1 MRKFTLFLAMM
12 VAMVT
17 TSFAQNAKIDVSKQ
31 YYLKG
36 STISGTNVL
45 KGYLNLSEKTN
56 NANTNALILDNKQ
69 ALTFEKVWEGTE
81 PYYIISAM
89 ISSGTAGEAK
99 NYLASG
105 SRDAQLTQTASAAE
119 RFVFESNTS
128 GALYAKRVNAGKYLK
143 IDKISATDSRL
154 GVYTDADFTA
164 AASWTLEVAGGSEE
178 PAAAAPVIQTI
189 YPAQDE
195 VIEGSLSEIVITYDK
210 EINSVSEN
218 AQIKFKLG
226 NSAIR
231 AYGRN
236 ATIEGCT
243 VTIKIGDGGDLGFTT
258 IEKEGEYT
266 VEIPADLCTSTD
278 GGTSEK
284 FTYNFSIVAPA
295 ELEALEA
302 ASVDRNPLETAWE
315 GKYKLQGVK
324 INFGEVVKKYTTDLT
339 GDYGYI
345 LDAEGNEVAELDKCM
360 GGNGTSNTFATPY
373 SSAAITTPGT
383 YKVVV
388 KPGVIFSADGTKEYK
403 GGEFEYTVEKHEP
416 VVTPS
421 AEDGFCW
428 NEKFSKVADFS
439 EFVIT
444 VEYAT
449 EITLDTEKKVELK
462 YIVKEGFQ
470 TVGEEVVANAT
481 VTMLE
486 VDATTTEIKI
496 TFPEQEYAEG
506 SYTFD
511 VPAGLFTVDGVANE
525 VYAGNSFT
533 YKKPVLTIA
542 RDFDEWESYLD
553 QVWYMPTAAI
563 ITIANAQSVEI
574 DETKVATIAVGEN
587 VYNSTLSW
595 YYDEWSNAYYIE
607 LTFMDF
613 FAEGFEFVKGD
624 YTFTLP
630 AGLYT
635 VNGVANEEA
644 VKTYTYGDPIIEE
657 FTVTEILPASGS
669 VLESLEKISIT
680 FSNNTRPD
688 ILPVTCGE
696 QTYNFI
702 NIGGEY
708 YAMDFMSGELI
719 VITEPG
725 TYTLDLSELVG
736 LVGENVFYWTIA
748 EAEPLEV
755 IAQTPAADEEVES
768 FSAITFEFNKDIEF
782 IQANGG
788 TDAGTGAG
796 TGTGANIA
804 RTATGTD
811 GTGTAGNGTNGP
823 AQYIKLK
830 NANNGVA
837 ATYWVNAATI
847 EGATVTF
854 VAERNTVIS
863 TPGTYTFVIPAGLI
877 KATDGEE
884 YAGGTF
890 TFTVIAATAIEGVET
905 EVENDVIYDLS
916 GRRIAEITKCG
927 IYIVNGKKVLVK

>member
-17 TSFAQNAKIDVSKQ
+17 SSFAQNAKIDVSKQ

-45 KGYLNLSEKTN
+45 KGYLNLSEKIN
-56 NANTNALILDNKQ
+56 GANTNALILDNKQ
-69 ALTFEKVWEGTE
+69 VLTFEEVWEGTD

-105 SRDAQLTQTASAAE
+105 SWDAQLTQTASEAE
-119 RFVFESNTS
+119 RFVFETNTS
-128 GALYAKRVNAGKYLK
+128 GDLYAKRVNNGKYLK
-143 IDKISATDSRL
+143 IDRISDTDTRL
-154 GVYTDADFTA
+154 GVYTDAEFTA

-178 PAAAAPVIQTI
+178 PAAAAPVIQSI
-189 YPAQDE
+189 YPAQGE

-210 EINSVSEN
+210 EIKSVSEK
-218 AQIKFKLG
+218 AIKFKLG
-226 NSAIR
+226 TSAIR
-231 AYGRN
+231 AFGSN
-236 ATIEGCT
+236 ATIDGCT

-278 GGTSEK
+278 GGTSEA

-315 GKYKLQGVK
+315 GKYKLQGAK
-324 INFGEVVKKYTTDLT
+324 INFNEVVKKYTTDLT

-345 LDAEGNEVAELDKCM
+345 LDAEGKEVAKLDKCM

-373 SSAAITTPGT
+373 SSVVITTPGT

-388 KPGVIFSADGTKEYK
+388 KSGVIFSADGTKEYK

-421 AEDGFCW
+421 AEDGLCW

-449 EITLDTEKKVELK
+449 EITLDTEKEVELK

-470 TVGEEVVANAT
+470 TVGEEVVAKAT
-481 VTMLE
+481 VTKFE

-511 VPAGLFTVDGVANE
+511 VPAGLFTVDGVAND

-533 YKKPVLTIA
+533 YKKPVLTIT

-553 QVWYMPTAAI
+553 QVWYMPTAAM
-563 ITIANAQSVEI
+563 ITIANAETVEV
-574 DETKVATIAVGEN
+574 DETKVATIAVGES

-595 YYDEWSNAYYIE
+595 YYDDWSNAYYIE
-607 LTFMDF
+607 LTFEDF

-644 VKTYTYGDPIIEE
+644 VKTYTYGDPIVEE
-657 FTVTEILPASGS
+657 FSVTEILPAPGS
-669 VLESLEKISIT
+669 TLESLDAIAIT
-680 FSNNTRPD
+680 FSNGMTAD
-688 ILPVTCGE
+688 VLPVTCGE
-696 QTYNFI
+696 KTYYFVS
-702 NIGGEY
+702 
-708 YAMDFMSGELI
+708 MSGVYVPVDMMSYEPI

-725 TYTLDLSELVG
+725 TYTLDLSELEG
-736 LVGENVFYWTIA
+736 LVGDKVFTWTIA
-748 EAEPLEV
+748 EAVEPLAV

-788 TDAGTGAG
+788 TGAG

-804 RTATGTD
+804 RTGTGTD

-823 AQYIKLK
+823 AQFIKLK
-830 NANNGVA
+830 DANNGVA
-837 ATYWVNAATI
+837 ATYWVSAAKI
-847 EGATVTF
+847 EGAIVTF

-863 TPGTYTFVIPAGLI
+863 APGTYTFVIPAGLI